1 MKPKPVGA
9 SPSPRKSTNDRFLVP
24 ALRGAFSLL
33 EATAPGMG
41 AQLAERLFFRPPPSR
56 ISSRVQSLLAAAR
69 PFQVRLRGQPL
80 AAWSWGE
87 GPRVVLVHG
96 WGSRGGHLAAF
107 VPRLLAAGFSAV
119 AFDAPAHGA
128 SPGRTTNIPEMADA
142 LWAVSEATGPEP
154 PAGAVAHSAGSVA
167 TAYALRHG
175 LTLGRAVLLASAAR
189 PDTYAERFAERLGLG
204 PRLQSRLRA
213 RTEKRLGLPW
223 SALDVPTL
231 VRGLEVPA
239 LIVHDEQDEDV
250 PWRDGAEVAAA
261 WPQAR
266 LVTTRGLGHHQVLR
280 DPEVVRRAVEF
291 LTEGAGAAARDD
303 KEALHANG

>member
-1 MKPKPVGA
+1 MKPAGTRSHPQ
-9 SPSPRKSTNDRFLVP
+9 KSTNDRFSGR
-24 ALRGAFSLL
+24 ALRAAFGLL
-33 EATAPGMG
+33 ETTAPGLG
-41 AQLAERLFFRPPPSR
+41 ARIAERMFFRPPPSR
-56 ISSRVQSLLAAAR
+56 VSPRVRSLLASAR
-69 PFQVRLRGQPL
+69 PFEVRFRGQAL

-87 GPRVVLVHG
+87 GPRIILVHG
-96 WGSRGGHLAAF
+96 WGSRGGHMAAF

-119 AFDAPAHGA
+119 TFDAPAHGA
-128 SPGRTTNIPEMADA
+128 SPGRTTNIPEIAGA

-154 PAGAVAHSAGSVA
+154 AAGAVAHSAGSVA

-175 LTLGRAVLLASAAR
+175 LVLGRAVLLSSAAR
-189 PDTYAERFAERLGLG
+189 PDAYAERFAERLGLG
-204 PRLQSRLRA
+204 PRLQAGLR
-213 RTEKRLGLPW
+213 TLSEKRLGLPW

-280 DPEVVRRAVEF
+280 DPEVARHAVDFLRA
-291 LTEGAGAAARDD
+291 GPAPDAGPQG
-303 KEALHANG
+303 EEVVHANG